1 MITLYEFPLSGH
13 SHKARLLLSLL
24 KVPHERVTVSG
35 AERAH
40 KAPEFLAMNPF
51 GQVPVLRDGDL
62 VLRDS
67 QAILTYLARRH
78 GGDTWLPSDPA
89 QHAQVA
95 AWMATAANEMT
106 RCPNALRL
114 HHKFGRDIQVGEAQQ
129 ITAHLLAVLEARL
142 SQYDWVALDHITIAD
157 IALFPYLALAPEAQ
171 IDLTPCPHVVAWLG
185 RIQSLDG
192 YVGLPGIPDHRHPP
206 GP

>member
-13 SHKARLLLSLL
+13 SHKARLMLSLL

-67 QAILTYLARRH
+67 ATLSDLLDAEESITSAELTLAQNQRQQSL
-78 GGDTWLPSDPA
+78 GFINLNVSLGSG
-89 QHAQVA
+89 HASERASGQ
-95 AWMATAANEMT
+95 N
-106 RCPNALRL
+106 
-114 HHKFGRDIQVGEAQQ
+114 
-129 ITAHLLAVLEARL
+129 
-142 SQYDWVALDHITIAD
+142 
-157 IALFPYLALAPEAQ
+157 LAP
-171 IDLTPCPHVVAWLG
+171 P
-185 RIQSLDG
+185 SN
-192 YVGLPGIPDHRHPP
+192 
-206 GP
+206 

>member
-106 RCPNALRL
+106 RGPNALRL

-142 SQYDWVALDHITIAD
+142 SQCDWVALDHITIAD

-185 RIQSLDG
+185 RIQALDG
-192 YVGLPGIPDHRHPP
+192 YVGMPGIPDHRHPP

>member
-1 MITLYEFPLSGH
+1 MITLHEFPLSGH
-13 SHKARLLLSLL
+13 SHKVRLLLSLL
-24 KVPHERVTVSG
+24 KVPHERVPVSG

-40 KAPEFLAMNPF
+40 KSPEFLAMNPF

-78 GGDTWLPSDPA
+78 GADHWLPSDPA

-106 RCPNALRL
+106 RGPNALRL
-114 HHKFGRDIQVGEAQQ
+114 HHKFGRDIHVGEAQQ
-129 ITAHLLAVLEARL
+129 VTANLLRVLESRL
-142 SQYDWVALDHITIAD
+142 SQHDWVALDHITIAD
-157 IALFPYLALAPEAQ
+157 IALFPYLALAPEAH
-171 IDLTPCPHVVAWLG
+171 IDLSPCPHIVAWLG
-185 RIQSLDG
+185 RIQALDG
-192 YVGLPGIPDHRHPP
+192 YIGMPGIPDHRCPP
-206 GP
+206 GH